1 LLNSVSALFKG
12 MMYIYHKVLV
22 CTLRLFTQVK
32 LLVLCFAAQ
41 FARKF
46 YLAQW
51 YRDCSMA
58 IAKSSDAST
67 ETASVVSESA
77 SADVPQRRKKSRR
90 QSDECANAVDAASI
104 SISGHCNDA
113 QMELKQEQRWLL
125 RQMQTG
131 FTSAITTRF
140 VFAVILLVF
149 IHFRQTE
156 FFINAHCV
164 HLQSMQFFL
173 DKPHSHGV
181 TFSTTHLA
189 SRHPLWTNTVLSSLI
204 EAWSDSQL
212 HTFIPSYLWGGSIIA
227 PSAEVFFYKA
237 GPIAQPH
244 TNRFG

>member
-1 LLNSVSALFKG
+1 
-12 MMYIYHKVLV
+12 MYIYHKVLV

-131 FTSAITTRF
+131 FTSATTTRF

-164 HLQSMQFFL
+164 HLQSMQFF
-173 DKPHSHGV
+173 SGQ
-181 TFSTTHLA
+181 TTL
-189 SRHPLWTNTVLSSLI
+189 T
-204 EAWSDSQL
+204 WSDIFDHSPSISTSTLDQHSTVQL
-212 HTFIPSYLWGGSIIA
+212 DGGM
-227 PSAEVFFYKA
+227 V
-237 GPIAQPH
+237 
-244 TNRFG
+244 